1 MLLTARGKGAATRAT
16 TARLLRCATFLAP
29 NMLPVYSFVVHY
41 LGARLGLGTELFV
54 GSDYEQMESE
64 ADVAFLCGL
73 PYVELTLDR
82 EPLIE
87 PLVAPVLRGE
97 RYGGLPIYFSDVIVR
112 RDSPFRSFADLRG
125 RSWSYN
131 ERQSQS
137 GFGVVRYWL
146 AQLGE
151 TNGYFSRVVEA
162 GWHEQSIRLVC
173 SGEVDAS
180 AIDSQALAVACRDHP
195 ELAAD

>member
-1 MLLTARGKGAATRAT
+1 
-16 TARLLRCATFLAP
+16 
-29 NMLPVYSFVVHY
+29 
-41 LGARLGLGTELFV
+41 
-54 GSDYEQMESE
+54 MESE
-64 ADVAFLCGL
+64 ADLAFLCGL

-82 EPLIE
+82 EPPVE
-87 PLVAPVLRGE
+87 PLAAPVLQGD
-97 RYGGLPIYFSDVIVR
+97 RYGGRPIYFSDVIVR
-112 RDSPFRSFADLRG
+112 RDSPFHSFADLRG

-137 GFGVVRYWL
+137 GYGVVRYWL

-173 SGEVDAS
+173 AGEVDAS
-180 AIDSQALAVACRDHP
+180 AIDSQVLAVACRDHP
-195 ELAAD
+195 ELAADLRAIPGVVDTGLFLGTAERVLVGHPDGHVDVLQARR